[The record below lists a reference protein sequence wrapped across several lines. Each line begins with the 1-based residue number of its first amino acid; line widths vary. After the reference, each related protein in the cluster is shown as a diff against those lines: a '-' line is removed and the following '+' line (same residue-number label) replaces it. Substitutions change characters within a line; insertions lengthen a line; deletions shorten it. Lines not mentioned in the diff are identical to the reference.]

1 MKTFAPLINAIAF
14 TALFVAYAN
23 VSIAEEKP
31 VGVRRALQTYAGQIY
46 TGAYPTLDQ
55 ANNAAAIVK
64 VV

>member
-1 MKTFAPLINAIAF
+1 MKTFATLINAIAF

-23 VSIAEEKP
+23 VSIAGEKP

-55 ANNAAAIVK
+55 ANTAAVIVK
-64 VV
+64 VL